1 MKPRFWSVGLVTS
14 LMGAILVTIGACNRE
29 TKKQPAE
36 NQAPG
41 DTNQLKV
48 VEKKREQHQKV
59 VSAQAQPSVRDSVI
73 QKTPVKNS
81 ARPVDLGRSSI
92 TQAAEPAVR
101 TPDLHGWDPLG
112 ADCAWFREFKRDISE
127 DAADPHSDQMLSRLL
142 KGKGYIDAQ
151 WSGSWT
157 PADWNWYTIPFQVV
171 SGDTAPLSIPGT
183 WSYRPT
189 TNGPYLL
196 PPEPVAYEN
205 SKLTT
210 YATTKWVKG
219 GDHHLLI
226 YVRDEATGGL
236 KELWEYYQPWVT
248 RNDKNQITAVA
259 GASWRKFDLRNGETP
274 PPGVPSTDAAGLMI
288 TPLLVRYDEVARDSI
303 NHALRF
309 CVNNNDISPTFK
321 WPARMA
327 AGAWNRETG
336 MPYGTRL
343 RIKSS
348 WWDANADAV
357 LGTGTQARII
367 GEALRRY
374 GCILADGSGGT
385 SIQLSGVADKR
396 WEAKLHSRLNAIP
409 VSALEVVATPPI
421 LKIEGPTNLEVG
433 QVGSWTMSF
442 HPDESPVG
450 DGSNINIYNQKGKL
464 LKNAFGVINS
474 SQRKVTAEYR
484 FTQPG
489 VYTIKPYQDWNTGF
503 GPFRVTVGNARP

>member
-1 MKPRFWSVGLVTS
+1 MIPRFWKFGVASL
-14 LMGAILVTIGACNRE
+14 LMGALLVAITACNRE
-29 TKKQPAE
+29 KKKQPAE
-36 NQAPG
+36 EQAPH
-41 DTNQLKV
+41 DTTQVKV
-48 VEKKREQHQKV
+48 AEKKREQVREV
-59 VSAQAQPSVRDSVI
+59 VTMPVQPSVPKAAL
-73 QKTPVKNS
+73 QKTPDKNS
-81 ARPVDLGRSSI
+81 RQPVELGRSSV
-92 TQAAEPAVR
+92 TQTEEPAVQ

-112 ADCAWFREFKRDISE
+112 ADCAWFREFKRDISS
-127 DAADPHSDQMLSRLL
+127 DAADPHSDQMLARLL
-142 KGKGYIDAQ
+142 KGKGHIDAE

-171 SGDTAPLSIPGT
+171 SGDTAPLTIPGT

-189 TNGPYLL
+189 SNGPYLL
-196 PPEPVAYEN
+196 PPEPIAYEN
-205 SKLTT
+205 SKLTN
-210 YATTKWVKG
+210 YATTKWVKD

-248 RNDKNQITAVA
+248 RNDKNQITALA

-288 TPLLVRYDEVARDSI
+288 TPLMVRYDEVARGSI

-309 CVNNNDISPTFK
+309 CVNNTDISPTFK

-343 RIKSS
+343 RIKAS

-367 GEALRRY
+367 GEALRRH

-385 SIQLSGVADKR
+385 SIQLSGVADRR
-396 WEAKLHSRLNAIP
+396 WEAKLHARLNAIP
-409 VSALEVVATPPI
+409 VSALEVVETPPI
-421 LKIEGPTNLEVG
+421 LKIKGPTNLEVG
-433 QVGSWTMSF
+433 QTGSWTLSF

-450 DGSNINIYNQKGKL
+450 DGSNINIYDQKGKL
-464 LKNAFGVINS
+464 LKYAFAVINS
-474 SQRKVTAEYR
+474 DHRTATAEYR
-484 FTQPG
+484 FAEPG
-489 VYTIKPYQDWNTGF
+489 VYTIKPYQEWNTGF
-503 GPFRVTVGNARP
+503 GPFRVTVGNAQR